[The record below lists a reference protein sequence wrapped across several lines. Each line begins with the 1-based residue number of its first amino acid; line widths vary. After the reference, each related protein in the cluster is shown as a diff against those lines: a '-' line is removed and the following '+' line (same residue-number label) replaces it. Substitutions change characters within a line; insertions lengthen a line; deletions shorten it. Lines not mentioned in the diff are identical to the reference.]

1 MSARAVDSMR
11 STGLTLRRQTRNI
24 RHACLFLDTGALGAV
39 FTKETPT
46 IPRRH
51 HFRLQRAV
59 AFAHTSQAI
68 QQCLAA
74 NRLALG

>member
-39 FTKETPT
+39 FTKETPNYPAT
-46 IPRRH
+46 LPLPLATGSGTRH
-51 HFRLQRAV
+51 RITGDPAV
-59 AFAHTSQAI
+59 P
-68 QQCLAA
+68 C
-74 NRLALG
+74 RE